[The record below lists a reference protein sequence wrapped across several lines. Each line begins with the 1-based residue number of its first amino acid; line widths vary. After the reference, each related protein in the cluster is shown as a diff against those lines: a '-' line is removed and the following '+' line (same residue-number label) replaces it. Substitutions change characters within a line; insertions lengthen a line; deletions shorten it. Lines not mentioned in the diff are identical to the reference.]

1 MKFYIALLI
10 LIVYSQQ
17 DNQQLSPEDQTFL
30 ETLQKD
36 QFGLNVLN
44 SLQTE
49 YQRDQDKKAQ
59 LNRIEHLLDEI
70 EQQIA
75 QDQQNDLELQSEA
88 SEQYYSQLLSLEEQ
102 IAKSQYDYS
111 TVGAQIRL
119 YQDESNRY
127 DILLDEKENIINE
140 YQSLSTQLDD
150 IRQQERDHFE
160 IARDDSITVCN
171 LLKRAKYLIKQL
183 IPKSTVLV
191 QQSTNINQDF
201 EQTADFIQQI
211 NQLQRE
217 AQESLQNNQPFLK
230 IITEFVNVSTQT
242 EAVVN
247 TKRVNAIVNLLQQL
261 YDQIDKTSRVQYNAE
276 DDREQLHS
284 RVKNQIND
292 QLHSINLQLATLQ
305 NQQDSINA
313 QIVAEQQNQKDEE
326 MRLANLK
333 QQLLDLSKCSDDTK
347 VNYGVRQKERKEQL
361 KLLRQVRQ
369 VMLND
374 FDAIRCY
381 IEDYFNKAQR

>member
-10 LIVYSQQ
+10 LVVYSQQ
-17 DNQQLSPEDQTFL
+17 DNRQISPEDQTFL

-44 SLQTE
+44 SIQTE
-49 YQRDQDKKAQ
+49 YQRDQDTKAQ
-59 LNRIEHLLDEI
+59 LNRIEHLLNEI

-75 QDQQNDLELQSEA
+75 QDQQNDLELESEA

-111 TVGAQIRL
+111 TIGAQIRL

-127 DILLDEKENIINE
+127 DILLDEKENIIDE
-140 YQSLSTQLDD
+140 YQSLSTQLDE

-183 IPKSTVLV
+183 IPKTTVLV

-201 EQTADFIQQI
+201 QQNADFLQQI

-276 DDREQLHS
+276 DDRDQLHS

-326 MRLANLK
+326 KRLANLK

>member
-1 MKFYIALLI
+1 MKFYIALFI
-10 LIVYSQQ
+10 LVVYSQQ
-17 DNQQLSPEDQTFL
+17 DNKQISPEDQTFL
-30 ETLQKD
+30 ETLQQD

-44 SLQTE
+44 SIQTE
-49 YQRDQDKKAQ
+49 YQRDQDQKAQ
-59 LNRIEHLLDEI
+59 FNRIEHLLNKI

-75 QDQQNDLELQSEA
+75 EDQQNDLELQSDA

-111 TVGAQIRL
+111 TLGAQIRL

-127 DILLDEKENIINE
+127 DVLMDEKENIVNE
-140 YQSLSTQLDD
+140 YQSLLIQLDE
-150 IRQQERDHFE
+150 IRQQEHDHFE
-160 IARDDSITVCN
+160 IARDDSITVCS

-183 IPKSTVLV
+183 IPKTTVLV
-191 QQSTNINQDF
+191 QQQSNLNQDY
-201 EQTADFIQQI
+201 EQNTDFLEEI

-217 AQESLQNNQPFLK
+217 AKETLQNNQPFLQ
-230 IITEFVNVSTQT
+230 IINEFVSVSTQT
-242 EAVVN
+242 DAVVN

-261 YDQIDKTSRVQYNAE
+261 YDQVDKTSRVQYNAE

-292 QLHSINLQLATLQ
+292 ELHSINLQLATLQ

-313 QIVAEQQNQKDEE
+313 QIVTESQNQKDEE
-326 MRLANLK
+326 KRLANLK
-333 QQLLDLSKCSDDTK
+333 QQLLDLSKCSDDAK
-347 VNYGVRQKERKEQL
+347 VNYGVRLKERKEQL
-361 KLLRQVRQ
+361 KLLRQIRQ

-381 IEDYFNKAQR
+381 IEDYFNKHQG